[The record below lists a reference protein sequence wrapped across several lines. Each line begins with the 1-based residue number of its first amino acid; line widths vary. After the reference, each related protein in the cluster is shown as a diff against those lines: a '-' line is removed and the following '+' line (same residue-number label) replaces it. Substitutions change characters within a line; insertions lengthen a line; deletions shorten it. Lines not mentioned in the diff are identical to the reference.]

1 MRQFS
6 IGDRILKEQR
16 RTNRFAVNRTV
27 LYRSRGQS
35 SLGTVC
41 EISLTGL
48 RLKCTS
54 TLEVGAP
61 ATLLLLG
68 PGNHSVREVR
78 CRVHWQEHRP
88 NGERE
93 AGLSFLSP
101 MPELIESWVG
111 ELLCD
116 LETAG
121 GSLFQRRET
130 VRVPVRL
137 PARAGA
143 TRPAQ
148 AAESGAET
156 LTFAEIVELSEGGAV
171 VRSRRQWRKNDR
183 VCLRLSLL
191 GRVLELQA
199 LVLAVRGVR
208 GTLTG
213 IDYSLQFCGV
223 GPAEAEVLRRMVSTA
238 VRRLKAA

>member
-1 MRQFS
+1 
-6 IGDRILKEQR
+6 LKEQR
-16 RTNRFAVNRTV
+16 RTNRFVVNRTV

-41 EISLTGL
+41 ELSLTGL

-78 CRVHWQEHRP
+78 CRVHWQETRP
-88 NGERE
+88 TGERE

-101 MPELIESWVG
+101 MSELIDSWVG

-116 LETAG
+116 LENAG
-121 GSLFQRRET
+121 GPLFQRRET

-143 TRPAQ
+143 SLE
-148 AAESGAET
+148 AEPET
-156 LTFAEIVELSEGGAV
+156 LSFAEIVELSEGGAV
-171 VRSRRQWRKNDR
+171 VRSRRQWEKNDR
-183 VCLRLSLL
+183 VRLRLSLL
-191 GRVLELQA
+191 GRVLDLQA

-213 IDYSLQFCGV
+213 IDYSLQFLGV
-223 GPAEAEVLRRMVSTA
+223 GPHVAEILRRMVSTA
-238 VRRLKAA
+238 VRRVRAA

>member
-1 MRQFS
+1 MRQPEHRRS
-6 IGDRILKEQR
+6 HLKEQR
-16 RTNRFAVNRTV
+16 RTNRFIVNRTV

-41 EISLTGL
+41 ELSLTGL

-78 CRVHWQEHRP
+78 CRVHWQETRA

-116 LETAG
+116 LEAAG
-121 GSLFQRRET
+121 GPLFQRRET

-143 TRPAQ
+143 SQPS
-148 AAESGAET
+148 EPET

-171 VRSRRQWRKNDR
+171 VRSRRQWERNDR
-183 VCLRLSLL
+183 VRLRLSLL
-191 GRVLELQA
+191 GRVLDLQA
-199 LVLAVRGVR
+199 LVLNVRGVR
-208 GTLTG
+208 GALTG

-223 GPAEAEVLRRMVSTA
+223 GPTEAEVLRRMVSTA
-238 VRRLKAA
+238 VRRVRAA

>member
-1 MRQFS
+1 M
-6 IGDRILKEQR
+6 KEQR
-16 RTNRFAVNRTV
+16 RTNRFPVNRTV

-78 CRVHWQEHRP
+78 CRVHWQETTP
-88 NGERE
+88 TGERE

-101 MPELIESWVG
+101 MPELIDSWVG

-116 LETAG
+116 LENAG
-121 GSLFQRRET
+121 GPLFQRRET

-137 PARAGA
+137 PARAGTA
-143 TRPAQ
+143 EPTEPNLYALPSDPPAG
-148 AAESGAET
+148 EP

-171 VRSRRQWRKNDR
+171 VRSRRQWRKNER
-183 VCLRLSLL
+183 VRLRLSLL
-191 GRVLELQA
+191 GRVLELRA
-199 LVLAVRGVR
+199 LVLAVRGER

-223 GPAEAEVLRRMVSTA
+223 GPNEADVLRRMVSSA
-238 VRRLKAA
+238 VRRVRAA